1 MLSPITK
8 KANVVFTASIFILS
22 ACGGSETSPGAKTE
36 LEPVTSPDPIT
47 SPVTNPTPDPTPDPI
62 AVMPENNITKN
73 IAGDI
78 SYLKLTNRH
87 PDCAEYAGDYVA
99 NIVDVQNN
107 VLLDS
112 YLTVTANSTHCIFT
126 SNNIPN
132 HDVGANTTTGKDFAS
147 QVKANTKT
155 YVLTIPRQPE
165 PQTTPTY
172 VQKRAGML
180 TLNGILLNGVDL
192 DMDSAFCYH
201 PDINAPLNIGL
212 GTRIQC
218 GLNADWYAVPA
229 NNTDTVTLDEFSG
242 HAFDGRY
249 HYHGDNEGLS
259 YLDSDDLLTATT
271 AQIDPS
277 GSPVVG
283 FAPDGYPIYGHY
295 FYDADLRA
303 LRKAKPSWTTY
314 TDERITPQGSS
325 FEAPS
330 ITTHIRGLF
339 VEDWYYQEGL
349 GDLDECN
356 GMTDAYGNYGYY
368 YTETYPFGPLC
379 VIGQPDV
386 SFTLD
391 SSAFVGE

>member
-1 MLSPITK
+1 M
-8 KANVVFTASIFILS
+8 
-22 ACGGSETSPGAKTE
+22 
-36 LEPVTSPDPIT
+36 PD
-47 SPVTNPTPDPTPDPI
+47 
-62 AVMPENNITKN
+62 NNLTKN
-73 IAGDI
+73 SEGDI
-78 SYLKLTNRH
+78 SYSTLTNRH
-87 PDCAEYAGDYVA
+87 PDCAEYVGNYVA
-99 NIVDVQNN
+99 NIIDVQNN

-112 YLTVTANSTHCIFT
+112 YLTVTANSTHCTFS

-147 QVKANTKT
+147 QVQANTNA
-155 YVLTIPRQPE
+155 YVLTIPRNPAQ
-165 PQTTPTY
+165 QNTITY
-172 VQKRAGML
+172 VEKIGGKL

-212 GTRIQC
+212 GTRTQC

-229 NNTDTVTLDEFSG
+229 INGDTVTLDEFSG

-259 YLDSDDLLTATT
+259 HVAPEGTLASASD
-271 AQIDPS
+271 QVDPS

-295 FYDADLRA
+295 FYDTESGL
-303 LRKAKPSWTTY
+303 LQKARPSWTTY
-314 TDERITPQGSS
+314 SDERVTPQGSS
-325 FEAPS
+325 VEAPS
-330 ITTHIRGLF
+330 ISTHIRGLF
-339 VEDWYYQEGL
+339 VEDWYYQAGL

-379 VIGQPDV
+379 VKGQPDA

-391 SSAFVGE
+391 SSAFIGE

>member
-1 MLSPITK
+1 MRLPIPKPNTK
-8 KANVVFTASIFILS
+8 KSTFFCTAMVLILT
-22 ACGGSETSPGAKTE
+22 ACGGSETSPGP
-36 LEPVTSPDPIT
+36 EPAPIPDPI
-47 SPVTNPTPDPTPDPI
+47 V
-62 AVMPENNITKN
+62 VMPDNNVTKN
-73 IAGDI
+73 SEGDI
-78 SYLKLTNRH
+78 SYLKLTNRD
-87 PDCAEYAGDYVA
+87 PDCGEYVGNYLAS
-99 NIVDVQNN
+99 IVDVQSN

-112 YLTVTANSTHCIFT
+112 YLTVTANSTHCTFT
-126 SNNIPN
+126 SNNLPN
-132 HDVGANTTTGKDFAS
+132 HDVGGNTSTSKDFAS
-147 QVKANTKT
+147 QVQANSKA
-155 YVLTIPRQPE
+155 YVLTIPRNPTQKNIA
-165 PQTTPTY
+165 TY
-172 VQKRAGML
+172 VQKVAGML

-212 GTRIQC
+212 GTRTQC

-229 NNTDTVTLDEFSG
+229 INADIVTLDKFSG

-259 YLDSDDLLTATT
+259 HLAVEGTLSTNSDEV
-271 AQIDPS
+271 DPS

-295 FYDADLRA
+295 FYDAETGE
-303 LRKAKPSWTTY
+303 LRKARSSWTIYST
-314 TDERITPQGSS
+314 ERVTPAGSS
-325 FEAPS
+325 IAAPS

-339 VEDWYYQEGL
+339 VEDWYYQAGL

-379 VIGQPDV
+379 MKGQPEA

>member
-1 MLSPITK
+1 MIFLSTK
-8 KANVVFTASIFILS
+8 KAVLVCIAIIFMVS
-22 ACGGSETSPGAKTE
+22 ACGGSATSPEAIIVP
-36 LEPVTSPDPIT
+36 EPIV
-47 SPVTNPTPDPTPDPI
+47 VPTPIIDPVLPD
-62 AVMPENNITKN
+62 NNITKN
-73 IAGDI
+73 IEGDI
-78 SYLKLTNRH
+78 SYLRLTNRH
-87 PDCAEYAGDYVA
+87 PDCAEYVGNYLA

-112 YLTVTANSTHCIFT
+112 YLTVTANSTHCIFS
-126 SNNIPN
+126 SNNVPN
-132 HDVGANTTTGKDFAS
+132 HNVGGNTTTGKDFAS
-147 QVKANTKT
+147 AVKGNTKA
-155 YVLTIPRQPE
+155 YLLTIPRFPV
-165 PQTTPTY
+165 PQSVATY
-172 VQKRAGML
+172 VQKQAGML

-201 PDINAPLNIGL
+201 PDINTPLNIGL
-212 GTRIQC
+212 GTRTQC

-229 NNTDTVTLDEFSG
+229 NNTETVTLDEFSG

-249 HYHGDNEGLS
+249 HYHGDNDGLS
-259 YLDSDDLLTATT
+259 HLAVEGTLLPTT
-271 AQIDPS
+271 DEVDPS

-295 FYDADLRA
+295 FYDAGTGE
-303 LRKAKPSWTTY
+303 LRKAKSSWTTY
-314 TDERITPQGSS
+314 SDERVTPQGSS
-325 FEAPS
+325 IDAPS
-330 ITTHIRGLF
+330 INTHIRGLF
-339 VEDWYYQEGL
+339 VEDWFYQAGL

-379 VIGQPDV
+379 VKGQPDA

>member
-1 MLSPITK
+1 MVLMLT
-8 KANVVFTASIFILS
+8 
-22 ACGGSETSPGAKTE
+22 ACGGSETSPNFI
-36 LEPVTSPDPIT
+36 EPEPIIEPSPAPK
-47 SPVTNPTPDPTPDPI
+47 PVIPD
-62 AVMPENNITKN
+62 NNVTKN
-73 IAGDI
+73 SEGDI
-78 SYLKLTNRH
+78 SYLTLTNRH
-87 PDCAEYAGDYVA
+87 PDCAEYVGNYVA
-99 NIVDVQNN
+99 NIVDIQKN

-112 YLTVTANSTHCIFT
+112 QLTVTANASHCTFS

-132 HDVGANTTTGKDFAS
+132 HDVGGATTTGKDFATQVQANS
-147 QVKANTKT
+147 QA
-155 YVLTIPRQPE
+155 YILTVPRFPE
-165 PQTTPTY
+165 QQTTATY

-212 GTRIQC
+212 GTRTQC

-229 NNTDTVTLDEFSG
+229 NNGNTVTLDEFSG

-259 YLDSDDLLTATT
+259 HLAIEGTLTPNSDEV
-271 AQIDPS
+271 DPS

-295 FYDADLRA
+295 FYDAQTGELK
-303 LRKAKPSWTTY
+303 KARSSWTTFS
-314 TDERITPQGSS
+314 TERETPQGSS
-325 FEAPS
+325 ITAPS
-330 ITTHIRGLF
+330 ITTHVRGLF
-339 VEDWYYQEGL
+339 VEDWYYQAGL

-356 GMTDAYGNYGYY
+356 GMTDVYGNYGYY
-368 YTETYPFGPLC
+368 YTETYPYGPLC
-379 VIGQPDV
+379 MKGQVDA

>member
-1 MLSPITK
+1 MILPINK
-8 KANVVFTASIFILS
+8 KTTLISFVTIFMLS
-22 ACGGSETSPGAKTE
+22 ACGGSDSTS
-36 LEPVTSPDPIT
+36 EPIQEIVPDPVIT
-47 SPVTNPTPDPTPDPI
+47 PVPDPAPDPAPTPDPEKLL
-62 AVMPENNITKN
+62 PENNLTKN
-73 IAGDI
+73 SAGDI
-78 SYLKLTNRH
+78 SYLTLSNRH
-87 PDCAEYAGDYVA
+87 PDCAEYIGNYAA

-107 VLLDS
+107 VLLVS
-112 YLTVTANSTHCIFT
+112 QLSVTANDTHCTFT

-132 HDVGANTTTGKDFAS
+132 HDVGGNTTTGKDFS
-147 QVKANTKT
+147 TQVQTNTKN
-155 YVLTIPRQPE
+155 YVLTIPRHPE
-165 PQTTPTY
+165 QQALAAY
-172 VQKRAGML
+172 VNKIGGML

-201 PDINAPLNIGL
+201 PDINAPLNVGL
-212 GTRIQC
+212 GTRSQC

-229 NNTDTVTLDEFSG
+229 INGDTVTLDEFSG

-259 YLDSDDLLTATT
+259 YIADDALLAPST
-271 AQIDPS
+271 AQVDPS

-295 FYDADLRA
+295 FYDEEIGD
-303 LRKAKPSWTTY
+303 LRKARSSWKTY
-314 TDERITPQGSS
+314 SEERVTPQGSS
-325 FEAPS
+325 IDAPS

-339 VEDWYYQEGL
+339 VEDWFYQEGL

-368 YTETYPFGPLC
+368 YTESYPFGPLC
-379 VIGQPDV
+379 VKGQPDA